1 MQAMASNRSK
11 RQEETHFRV
20 MQILDE
26 NPNAS
31 TRDIANAL
39 GISNGSAYYCISE
52 LLEKGFIKFKNFT
65 KSKSKSH
72 YLYQLTPKGIRS
84 KAALTVKFLN
94 RKQEEYILLQAEI
107 EMLRQQLDLETKGK
121 LINDGNR
128 KDT

>member
-1 MQAMASNRSK
+1 MASNRSK
-11 RQEETHFRV
+11 RQEETQFRA
-20 MQILDE
+20 MQILHE
-26 NPNAS
+26 NPEAS
-31 TRDIANAL
+31 TRDIARAL

-107 EMLRQQLDLETKGK
+107 EMLRQQIDLETKGK
-121 LINDGNR
+121 LISDGNR